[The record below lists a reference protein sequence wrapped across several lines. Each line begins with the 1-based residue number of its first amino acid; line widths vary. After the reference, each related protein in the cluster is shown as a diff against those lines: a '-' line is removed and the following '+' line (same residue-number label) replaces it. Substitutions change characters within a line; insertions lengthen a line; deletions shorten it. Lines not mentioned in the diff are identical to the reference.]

1 MNIIQ
6 DLKRL
11 LSIPSTPETFKRKVS
26 EIVAK
31 YDNEAEV
38 AQEQAEPAETEVI
51 EEAVVV
57 EQAEPAEEA
66 VEEDYQARYNEAS
79 QAL

>member
-11 LSIPSTPETFKRKVS
+11 LSIPATPETFKRKVS

-31 YDNEAEV
+31 YDNDAETPVVEEAEETEEV
-38 AQEQAEPAETEVI
+38 EESQAE
-51 EEAVVV
+51 
-57 EQAEPAEEA
+57 
-66 VEEDYQARYNEAS
+66 
-79 QAL
+79 

>member
-11 LSIPSTPETFKRKVS
+11 LSIPATPETFKRKVS

-31 YDNEAEV
+31 YDDDAEV
-38 AQEQAEPAETEVI
+38 VQEQAKPAETP
-51 EEAVVV
+51 VV
-57 EQAEPAEEA
+57 EESVAEEEVEEVEESQAE
-66 VEEDYQARYNEAS
+66 
-79 QAL
+79 

>member
-11 LSIPSTPETFKRKVS
+11 LSIPATPETFKRKVS

-31 YDNEAEV
+31 YDNDAETPVVEEAEETEEV
-38 AQEQAEPAETEVI
+38 EEVEESQAE
-51 EEAVVV
+51 
-57 EQAEPAEEA
+57 
-66 VEEDYQARYNEAS
+66 
-79 QAL
+79 

>member
-11 LSIPSTPETFKRKVS
+11 LSIPTTPETFKRKVS

-31 YDNEAEV
+31 YDNDAEAV
-38 AQEQAEPAETEVI
+38 QEQAKPAETPV
-51 EEAVVV
+51 
-57 EQAEPAEEA
+57 
-66 VEEDYQARYNEAS
+66 VEEDAAEEVKEVEES
-79 QAL
+79 QAE

>member
-11 LSIPSTPETFKRKVS
+11 LSIPATPETFKRKVS

-31 YDNEAEV
+31 YDDDAEV
-38 AQEQAEPAETEVI
+38 VQEQAKPAETPVD
-51 EEAVVV
+51 EAVVEEDAAEEEV
-57 EQAEPAEEA
+57 EDVEESQAE
-66 VEEDYQARYNEAS
+66 
-79 QAL
+79 

>member
-1 MNIIQ
+1 MTIIQ

-11 LSIPSTPETFKRKVS
+11 LSIPATPETFKRKVS

-38 AQEQAEPAETEVI
+38 VQEQDAPAET
-51 EEAVVV
+51 
-57 EQAEPAEEA
+57 PAI
-66 VEEDYQARYNEAS
+66 EEDYQARYIEES
-79 QAL
+79 QAE

>member
-11 LSIPSTPETFKRKVS
+11 LSIPATPETFKRKVS

-31 YDNEAEV
+31 YDNDAETPVDEAPVDDAAEEEV
-38 AQEQAEPAETEVI
+38 EEVEESQAE
-51 EEAVVV
+51 
-57 EQAEPAEEA
+57 
-66 VEEDYQARYNEAS
+66 
-79 QAL
+79 